1 MGQRLMDGGKE
12 DDAARHHGERRCE
25 NVENWVEF
33 TFRIFFLQFPAGEEE
48 GQRDPNPRAQ
58 RRDEPTHLG
67 EASDDHHGSQQA
79 GAYPGEGCGKDPAR
93 TGFTFHMVHRALIS
107 DSNMPLGQ
115 APPPWPQQQII
126 MALRNF
132 RDFQNLRAAE
142 NDALR
147 RSVVTD
153 RVLAPTPRP

>member
-1 MGQRLMDGGKE
+1 
-12 DDAARHHGERRCE
+12 
-25 NVENWVEF
+25 
-33 TFRIFFLQFPAGEEE
+33 
-48 GQRDPNPRAQ
+48 
-58 RRDEPTHLG
+58 
-67 EASDDHHGSQQA
+67 
-79 GAYPGEGCGKDPAR
+79 
-93 TGFTFHMVHRALIS
+93 MVHRALIS
-107 DSNMPLGQ
+107 DSNMSLGQ

-147 RSVVTD
+147 KSVVTD